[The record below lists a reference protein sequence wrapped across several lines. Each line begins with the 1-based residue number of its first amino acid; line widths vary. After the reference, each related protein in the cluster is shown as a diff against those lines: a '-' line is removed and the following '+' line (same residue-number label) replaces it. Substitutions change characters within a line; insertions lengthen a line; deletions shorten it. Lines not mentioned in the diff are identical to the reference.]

1 MRGSEQT
8 MDRTLG
14 YLGLVPIG
22 VLGWAADRLGGAPAM
37 AARSAGSEICLRCR
51 PTLVAAI
58 DLGAVAQ

>member
-8 MDRTLG
+8 MDRTPG

-37 AARSAGSEICLRCR
+37 AARSAGSESVSAAGRRWSPACR
-51 PTLVAAI
+51 
-58 DLGAVAQ
+58 